1 MNLAL
6 SDQVPYQCLARQLLA
21 SKPLSEEEFFRKTGY
36 LKLPLVQGTAFSVKE
51 VFLLKH
57 E

>member
-6 SDQVPYQCLARQLLA
+6 WDQVPYQCLARSLLA

-36 LKLPLVQGTAFSVKE
+36 LNLPIVQGTAMSVME